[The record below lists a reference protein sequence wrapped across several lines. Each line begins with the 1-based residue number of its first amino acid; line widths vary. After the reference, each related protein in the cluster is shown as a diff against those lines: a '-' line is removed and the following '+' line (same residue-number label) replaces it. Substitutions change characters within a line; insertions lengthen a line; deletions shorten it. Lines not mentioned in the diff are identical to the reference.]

1 MYNELCLSNFVVI
14 KDNKK
19 EIIFVAKGVWILNGL
34 WELHAGHLNGE
45 KTPTSIFHSQ
55 VTSCF
60 INVSIFFY
68 FLHCYSCFHWL
79 TWISPCIYMGPT
91 IIIIVGDSCNPSY
104 DRDNGIELI
113 SCSLG
118 HFGTFLNNF
127 KKLCLNYCS
136 RRSYYK
142 YMIVFAT

>member
-34 WELHAGHLNGE
+34 WEPHAGHLNGE

-91 IIIIVGDSCNPSY
+91 IIIIVGDLCKGIQGWRLLRLFENANRTWFPSH
-104 DRDNGIELI
+104 II
-113 SCSLG
+113 SIL
-118 HFGTFLNNF
+118 L
-127 KKLCLNYCS
+127 
-136 RRSYYK
+136 
-142 YMIVFAT
+142 